1 MIPTVNPTT
10 RTFAKLDLSEAH
22 ASSLLYLRVSANAK
36 LDPPE
41 LASA

>member
-1 MIPTVNPTT
+1 MIPAVNPTT
-10 RTFAKLDLSEAH
+10 RTIDKLALTEAH
-22 ASSLLYLRVSANAK
+22 ASSLLYLRVSANVK